1 MEHRSKKRNAPTI
14 QKSDLQGEVV
24 KAIHKVLGGKDVFL
38 AVLEKNI
45 KMMLESGR
53 GEQIVEID
61 RRLEE
66 WQQEILRLEIGKK
79 DYGDVADAI
88 YKLREQW

>member
-1 MEHRSKKRNAPTI
+1 M
-14 QKSDLQGEVV
+14 
-24 KAIHKVLGGKDVFL
+24 IHKVLGGKDVFL
-38 AVLEKNI
+38 TVLEKNI

-53 GEQIVEID
+53 EEHIVEID

-66 WQQEILRLEIGKK
+66 WQQEILRLAIGKK
-79 DYGDVADAI
+79 DYGDIVDAI